1 MCNALH
7 TYYSIC
13 LRCNNAHIIVFKH
26 CIGLEQTTCIHR
38 TCIVC
43 TLPYPISCSA
53 HCACLSLFSDVYA
66 CGFADSSVHLWSRL
80 PTELRHMTS
89 NHPVKLQSDHH
100 VLRGHQGSVY
110 GVTFDSS
117 GQYLLSCSEDCT
129 IRLWDTPT
137 RCSTVSYRGH
147 TYPVWDVAFR

>member
-1 MCNALH
+1 MSTTKQLH
-7 TYYSIC
+7 VLYYVLYSSM
-13 LRCNNAHIIVFKH
+13 
-26 CIGLEQTTCIHR
+26 
-38 TCIVC
+38 
-43 TLPYPISCSA
+43 SCSV
-53 HCACLSLFSDVYA
+53 HCACLSLFSDIYA

-80 PTELRHMTS
+80 PTELSHMAC
-89 NHPVKLQSDHH
+89 NHPIKLQSDHH
-100 VLRGHQGSVY
+100 ILRGHQGSVY

>member
-1 MCNALH
+1 MNQTA
-7 TYYSIC
+7 YYVLYSSM
-13 LRCNNAHIIVFKH
+13 
-26 CIGLEQTTCIHR
+26 
-38 TCIVC
+38 
-43 TLPYPISCSA
+43 SCSV
-53 HCACLSLFSDVYA
+53 HCACLSLFSDIYA

-80 PTELRHMTS
+80 PTELSHMAC
-89 NHPVKLQSDHH
+89 NHPIKLQSDHH
-100 VLRGHQGSVY
+100 ILRGHQGSVY